1 MGTKFTFKCPK
12 CGASLSSS
20 AGRDCGFVAVIEPMI
35 CNDCNQ
41 LVNVL
46 IGMCGMD
53 GPTGDPEYD
62 KNLNI
67 CPKCSGTNLK
77 PWPNNY
83 PCPNCGTN
91 MEMSDEP
98 EIYWD

>member
-1 MGTKFTFKCPK
+1 MGCKFIFKCPK
-12 CGASLSSS
+12 CGTSLTSSR
-20 AGRDCGFVAVIEPMI
+20 GRDCGFVAVIKPMI

-41 LVNVL
+41 LVEVL
-46 IGMCGMD
+46 VGMCGMD

-62 KNLNI
+62 KDLNI
-67 CPKCSGTNLK
+67 CPECKGKNLK
-77 PWPNNY
+77 PWPNNH
-83 PCPNCGTN
+83 PCLNCGTN